1 MDACDEVME
10 KVDRPKGLIRYASET
25 SIKTGTSKLITGRVK
40 AYSSILL
47 LLIVGFIGLLSTR
60 EDLGATIT
68 RFRGMTYQ
76 AREDAQ
82 ISNLY
87 EVTLINK
94 TFNEQ
99 EVSLVPEDSTFIIEK
114 VGNMDWHL
122 EGQSKFE
129 GRFFLVKA
137 QNGIKVPQQDVTL
150 LLKQN
155 GKTIDKISTSFM
167 GPVNN

>member
-1 MDACDEVME
+1 
-10 KVDRPKGLIRYASET
+10 
-25 SIKTGTSKLITGRVK
+25 
-40 AYSSILL
+40 
-47 LLIVGFIGLLSTR
+47 
-60 EDLGATIT
+60 
-68 RFRGMTYQ
+68 MTYQ

-99 EVSLVPEDSTFIIEK
+99 EVSLVPEDSTYIIEK
-114 VGNMDWHL
+114 VGNIDWHL

-137 QNGIKVPQQDVTL
+137 QKDIKVPQQDVTL

-155 GKTIDKISTSFM
+155 GKTIDRISTNFM
-167 GPVNN
+167 GPVDN